1 MEKVE
6 MMIDSGTAT
15 LVEEL
20 RERAGAFVNS
30 HVDLWVTVEDDG
42 TLILAGQDPA
52 ALFQAAADWLEQG
65 PACTVV
71 DTRWGCGTT
80 EPAFTLCL
88 FLRPPGAELTPQRTA
103 ERV

>member
-1 MEKVE
+1 MTT
-6 MMIDSGTAT
+6 DSGTAT

-52 ALFQAAADWLEQG
+52 ALFQAAADWLGDG
-65 PACTVV
+65 PACAVV
-71 DTRWGCGTT
+71 DTRWERGTA
-80 EPAFTLCL
+80 EPAHTLRL
-88 FLRPPGAELTPQRTA
+88 YLRPPGAELTPQRTA

>member
-1 MEKVE
+1 
-6 MMIDSGTAT
+6 MMTDCGTAV

-52 ALFQAAADWLEQG
+52 PLFQAAADWLAEG

-71 DTRWGCGTT
+71 DTRWERGTA
-80 EPAFTLCL
+80 EPAYTLYL
-88 FLRPPGAELTPQRTA
+88 YLRPPGAELTVQRTA